1 MSSVNETGAQNS
13 AIPAQSAEARSRE
26 SILREAAR
34 LVTLEGIEGLSI
46 ARLAAA
52 VGLSKS
58 GLFAHFRSKEELQL
72 ATIETADQIF
82 RTEVIAPALG
92 VPAGIARLRALCDE
106 FLAHLE
112 RGVFPGGCFFASVAA
127 EVDTHPGPVRDRA
140 LALVDEWVGQLETAA
155 REAQA
160 EGSVKPDEDPM
171 QIAFELDAYV
181 LLANAQYVASGDA
194 SALDRARQAVERLL
208 SSVATRE

>member
-1 MSSVNETGAQNS
+1 MSEPAQTEQTGPAQN
-13 AIPAQSAEARSRE
+13 AEARNRDT
-26 SILREAAR
+26 ILREAAR
-34 LVTLEGIEGLSI
+34 LVTIEGIEGLSI

-82 RTEVIAPALG
+82 RSEVITPALEA
-92 VPAGIARLRALCDE
+92 PAGIARLQALCEE

-127 EVDTHPGPVRDRA
+127 EIDTHPGPVRDRA
-140 LALVDEWVGQLETAA
+140 LELVAEWFAQLETAA

-160 EGSVKPDEDPM
+160 EGSVSPDEDPT

-181 LLANAQYVASGDA
+181 LLANAEYVASGDTA
-194 SALDRARQAVERLL
+194 ALDRARQAIARLL
-208 SSVATRE
+208 RSIAPSG

>member
-1 MSSVNETGAQNS
+1 M
-13 AIPAQSAEARSRE
+13 
-26 SILREAAR
+26 
-34 LVTLEGIEGLSI
+34 TLEGIEGLSI